1 MGRSELKW
9 EAGAGGRRSS
19 VVGHQ
24 SCGRRTRH
32 PPDRPTTD
40 DRRPTTDDRRPTTD
54 DRRPT
59 TDDLYAVSYSCS
71 IASL

>member
-1 MGRSELKW
+1 LR
-9 EAGAGGRRSS
+9 AADPAP
-19 VVGHQ
+19 
-24 SCGRRTRH
+24 TR
-32 PPDRPTTD
+32 PTD